1 MNTGLKQWMLT
12 LLAVAAVLAVA
23 SLAGAG
29 TIYTLE
35 GRIVPTLGQRA
46 DLGFVGQLEFPGEWS
61 MDGLLRITVEGELER
76 EFEFVW
82 TYDLNDTS
90 YRNYDLRQWT
100 GQDLVMTAVDY
111 EGLAGDVFDSSLMDS
126 QWDTWTVGWQ
136 QYQLGTITEMS
147 KLPVVNEPSAM
158 ALLALGG
165 VILLGMMRDVQR
177 RR

>member
-1 MNTGLKQWMLT
+1 
-12 LLAVAAVLAVA
+12 
-23 SLAGAG
+23 
-29 TIYTLE
+29 
-35 GRIVPTLGQRA
+35 
-46 DLGFVGQLEFPGEWS
+46 

-111 EGLAGDVFDSSLMDS
+111 EGLAGDVMDSSLLDES
-126 QWDTWTVGWQ
+126 GWDTWTVGWQ
-136 QYQLGTITEMS
+136 EYQLGTITDMT
-147 KLPVVNEPSAM
+147 KLPAVNEPSAM